1 MSWDLIKEWQ
11 SNLPS
16 NGQISRRV
24 WLTIKF
30 TAAENGKTV
39 DISEDISK
47 FFISMDYT
55 DNMDGKADDLSINL
69 EDRADLWLNSWLP
82 DDEGNLLDVTAHTF
96 NRITLSDG
104 EVITHLGKFE
114 IDEVTCNGSPATA
127 QIKAVSVVGNSSLRS
142 QKRNHTW
149 EKVTLRKIAEDIA
162 SRNGQTLIW
171 DCDENPEIDHVEQ
184 ASQTDLTF
192 LMKLCDDQGLCI
204 KVTPEQLIIFD
215 EYKYELKEPL
225 ITVYKPGTGAAGGK
239 DIILTWVSNWDFRNK
254 TRDIYDKCIVKSQQ
268 GKKKETITGEFAAP
282 NTPSDTKKILYINHQ
297 VKDIAEAQRLAKKK
311 LREANKEKVTGSFT
325 TIINYN
331 FSAGITLDL
340 RGFGKFDGK
349 YIITKVNHSIS
360 TNDSK
365 TTVDVRKC
373 LNGY

>member
-16 NGQISRRV
+16 NGQISRRT

-69 EDRADLWLNSWLP
+69 EDRAGLWLNSWLP

-104 EVITHLGKFE
+104 EVVTHLGKFE
-114 IDEVTCNGSPATA
+114 IDEVTCKGSPATA

-142 QKRNHTW
+142 QKKNDSW
-149 EKVTLRKIAEDIA
+149 EKVTLKKIAEDIA
-162 SRNGQTLIW
+162 SRNNLSLLF
-171 DCDENPEIDHVEQ
+171 DCDENPENDHIEQ
-184 ASQTDLTF
+184 ANQTDLEF
-192 LMKLCDDQGLCI
+192 LTKLCSGQGLSL

-215 EYKYELKEPL
+215 EYKYELQEPL
-225 ITVYKPGTGAAGGK
+225 ITVYKPGTEARGGK
-239 DIILTWVSNWDFRNK
+239 DIFLTWVSDWDFRNK
-254 TRDIYDKCIVKSQQ
+254 TRDTYDKCIVKTQKS
-268 GKKKETITGEFAAP
+268 KKKDVISGEFAAP
-282 NTPSDTKKILYINHQ
+282 NTSADTKKILYINQQ
-297 VKDIAEAQRLAKKK
+297 VKDEVEAKRLAKKK
-311 LREANKEKVTGSFT
+311 LREANKEKFTGSFI
-325 TIINYN
+325 TIINFN
-331 FSAGITLDL
+331 FAAGITLDI

-349 YIITKVNHSIS
+349 YIVTKVNHSIS
-360 TNDSK
+360 TSDSK

-373 LNGY
+373 LDGY